1 MTKNSRFEDDL
12 NKAKSF
18 FKKKLVRS
26 DDISSSLQDDNYRDL
41 DNETIKISKLSAR
54 IDFLKDSL
62 KKKKAKPQPKKLL
75 KKNPQVEKKKIVKKF
90 ELSKKHKDIN
100 GKPIHNYFSN
110 SNIIT
115 TDKYVMLKDFEVNS
129 KLYISGNV
137 NKLPE
142 DLIIDLIEKKIIGQL
157 SKYENNNQNQRK
169 SFFVKETFGLSE
181 TKRSSLK
188 NSKNFKK

>member
-1 MTKNSRFEDDL
+1 M
-12 NKAKSF
+12 
-18 FKKKLVRS
+18 
-26 DDISSSLQDDNYRDL
+26 
-41 DNETIKISKLSAR
+41 
-54 IDFLKDSL
+54 
-62 KKKKAKPQPKKLL
+62 
-75 KKNPQVEKKKIVKKF
+75 
-90 ELSKKHKDIN
+90 SKKHKDIN